1 MEESL
6 FKKIL
11 IAVDGSENAYKAAQ
25 KGIAMAKQNKAEV
38 FALYVIDLDI
48 VEDLSRVQRKSVSET
63 KTQLKE
69 IAQIYLKD
77 IEKLC
82 KENKLRCTE
91 LIEEGH
97 TVNIILK
104 ESKQNNVDLI
114 VLAHHSRTK
123 AETVRLGSVSLGVIE
138 FAPCTILIVEE
149 KKR

>member
-11 IAVDGSENAYKAAQ
+11 IAVDGSENAYIAAQ
-25 KGIAMAKQNKAEV
+25 KGITIAKQNKAEV
-38 FALYVIDLDI
+38 FALYVIDSD
-48 VEDLSRVQRKSVSET
+48 VVTDLSRAHDKSDSET

-69 IAQIYLKD
+69 VAQIYLND
-77 IEKLC
+77 IKKLC
-82 KENKLRCTE
+82 KENKIKCTE
-91 LIEEGH
+91 LISEGH
-97 TVNIILK
+97 TVNVILK
-104 ESKQNNVDLI
+104 ESKQHSVDLI

-123 AETVRLGSVSLGVIE
+123 AEIVRVGSVSLGVIE